1 MLVYIWSGKV
11 ASKLLKA
18 QLIVDEYRT
27 AVMDTQ
33 YLKDYVADQLL
44 RDMYPELLKEMTI
57 ENITNLNS
65 GITTYTGSLNVGAS
79 TITNTYSNYDIASVM
94 ELRVVEFTKNGK
106 VTKVEL
112 QRYTEDGWRRI
123 PRVQIEDKS

>member
-1 MLVYIWSGKV
+1 M